1 MINRRK
7 RLIRRWAARV
17 APAILLFFAWGC
29 GSSTPAPNA
38 TPQISGLFPS
48 EITAGSQSFTLF
60 VAGVQFMTGSTVQWN
75 GSDLPTT
82 FNSQSTQVA
91 ATVPAA
97 DVQNAGIAQV
107 TVTNPTPGGGR
118 SLAISFTINPAPNG
132 GPTITSLSPSSAA
145 LNAAAFTLTVNGT
158 NFTSSDYVT
167 WNGGLRQTTFVSA
180 TQLTAQILASDLTQ
194 QMIAGVAV
202 HTAQLGQAS
211 PSVSFAVGNA
221 PSAAVRFPELISVSR
236 TGKVA
241 DGQSSSPAMSSDGWY
256 VAFHSTAKNLVS
268 GAAGNI
274 FLRDTCIGVANCT
287 ARTIPVDV
295 AMDGSAPN
303 GPAGDM
309 VAISGD
315 GRYVAFTS
323 SATNLTKDQLTGEG
337 PRVYV
342 RDLCIGA
349 PAATGCT
356 PHTELVSFSSRG
368 DVAGGAAPSISAD
381 GRFVSFIEAAVSSQA
396 STGAVAV
403 VRDTCHGASARMAC
417 TARTIVAS
425 VEDGVDLGANAR
437 AAISATGR
445 YVVFASDVHTSRH
458 AQIFLRDT
466 CLGVSASEACV
477 PATARVS
484 IAPDGQFGNRASG
497 APATSGDGRFVVF
510 ESAASNLAD
519 GSGSGRQIFLRD
531 TCLGATAPFGCSP
544 STTRISGADVADAV
558 GDAHSPA
565 ISASGRYISYIA
577 KSESAGAASDSGN
590 VGYIVLYDT
599 CFGATGACS
608 PHATELTA
616 ADSSGNVSPLTADVR
631 VPVPVTDDGR
641 LASFFTKQG
650 LPVLRGS
657 GFGDVFLTATPFSA
671 QQ

>member
-1 MINRRK
+1 M
-7 RLIRRWAARV
+7 IRRWAARV

-75 GSDLPTT
+75 GSDLSTT

-118 SLAISFTINPAPNG
+118 SLAISFTVNPAQSG

-167 WNGGLRQTTFVSA
+167 WNGGLRNTCPTGSTCSS

-241 DGQSSSPAMSSDGWY
+241 DGQSSSPAMSSDGRY
-256 VAFHSTAKNLVS
+256 VAFYSAAKNLVS
-268 GAAGNI
+268 GAVGNI
-274 FLRDTCIGVANCT
+274 FLRDTCVGAANCT
-287 ARTIPVDV
+287 SRTIAVDI
-295 AMDGSAPN
+295 AADGSAPN

-309 VAISGD
+309 VVISGD

-342 RDLCIGA
+342 RDVCIDASA
-349 PAATGCT
+349 PVGCS
-356 PHTELVSFSSRG
+356 PHTELVS
-368 DVAGGAAPSISAD
+368 AGSDAKAIGERPSLSAD
-381 GRFVSFIEAAVSSQA
+381 GRFIAFTAPMIPGRPTSLVM
-396 STGAVAV
+396 
-403 VRDTCHGASARMAC
+403 VRDTCHGPTAAAGC
-417 TARTIVAS
+417 TPRGAIAS
-425 VEDGVDLGANAR
+425 VYEAGMTFVDPGAQSS
-437 AAISATGR
+437 ISASGR
-445 YVVFASDVHTSRH
+445 YVVFASSVHSER
-458 AQIFLRDT
+458 QVFLRDT

-510 ESAASNLAD
+510 ESTASNLAD

-558 GDAHSPA
+558 GDAYSPA

-577 KSESAGAASDSGN
+577 KSENAGTASDSGN

-616 ADSSGNVSPLTADVR
+616 ADSSGNVSPLTGDVR
-631 VPVPVTDDGR
+631 VPVPVTDDGL
-641 LASFFTKQG
+641 LAAFFTKQR
-650 LPVLRGS
+650 LPTVRGS
-657 GFGDVFLTATPFSA
+657 GLGDVFLTTTPFSA